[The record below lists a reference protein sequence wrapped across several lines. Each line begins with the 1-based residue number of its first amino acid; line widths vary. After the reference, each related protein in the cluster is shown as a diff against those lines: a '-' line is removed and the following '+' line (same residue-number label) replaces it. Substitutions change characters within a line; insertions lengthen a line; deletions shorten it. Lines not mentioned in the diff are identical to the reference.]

1 MIESVCVAMSNVFDA
16 VDLRRTAR
24 AESIFA
30 TFPKNRAVFDVVQ
43 GAPAPTSAQIKSPTK
58 PYAAERPVPHPNKL
72 HPVYL
77 LWGLCVSCLSLPFIL
92 GTILSDNEDVHLFP
106 YRCNLFFLSLV
117 VGLPGASV
125 HLFCCG
131 LCLFSRNKAALVASI
146 MSVFMQILTVE
157 VACGVDNKIN
167 VPFYLLVCSI
177 FAGVASQILI
187 IEAITDAKIR
197 QKNSL
202 AVAFFSMLLVMATVS
217 FLTALVSDIFKVKMR
232 PEKKLYLQSIPMVLS
247 FIAYLMSTFMTLR
260 PVFVVIETLS
270 GASL

>member
-1 MIESVCVAMSNVFDA
+1 M
-16 VDLRRTAR
+16 
-24 AESIFA
+24 
-30 TFPKNRAVFDVVQ
+30 
-43 GAPAPTSAQIKSPTK
+43 
-58 PYAAERPVPHPNKL
+58 H
-72 HPVYL
+72 
-77 LWGLCVSCLSLPFIL
+77 
-92 GTILSDNEDVHLFP
+92 
-106 YRCNLFFLSLV
+106 
-117 VGLPGASV
+117 
-125 HLFCCG
+125 
-131 LCLFSRNKAALVASI
+131 
-146 MSVFMQILTVE
+146 
-157 VACGVDNKIN
+157 KIN

-232 PEKKLYLQSIPMVLS
+232 PEKKLYLQSVPMVLS